1 MIAANLSLS
10 GGYLSVY
17 LGLELPQLIRY
28 GGVQYQHGGGA
39 VRGGTYGT
47 ELKKRLPVKA
57 KGEVRLRSVLSIN
70 NSGIRAISS
79 FIALLSR

>member
-1 MIAANLSLS
+1 MDRLAFLDILADYLDDSGELILS

-47 ELKKRLPVKA
+47 ELETIT
-57 KGEVRLRSVLSIN
+57 GEGERGGTVT
-70 NSGIRAISS
+70 IRVIDQ
-79 FIALLSR
+79 